1 MTLDQASLPEPAII
15 KQTYF
20 ANSKAEI
27 TYEVH
32 KDNSQD
38 LQQNMTVKI
47 EKSPLCLESQTSEN
61 DQPAWPAKQ
70 LKEE

>member
-38 LQQNMTVKI
+38 L
-47 EKSPLCLESQTSEN
+47 
-61 DQPAWPAKQ
+61 
-70 LKEE
+70 